1 MQSGATEA
9 TSALYAKLTTALF
22 LKTLQQ
28 VVDSTAGDVVQLVRT
43 LPCRWLESYTVTA
56 DRFYPA
62 LLACF
67 LRLLAV
73 HSHILRR
80 IRADLTI
87 VFTGTTVS
95 KRVIALWLASKLLTT
110 KGAVR
115 LDLDSL
121 GTVGS
126 VLG

>member
-1 MQSGATEA
+1 MSARIFI
-9 TSALYAKLTTALF
+9 SALLAVLAGTAATAGTASERARCAKLAKLLSF
-22 LKTLQQ
+22 KVVRQ
-28 VVDSTAGDVVQLVRT
+28 VVENTVGDVVQLVRT

-56 DRFYPA
+56 VRFYPA
-62 LLACF
+62 LFACF

-95 KRVIALWLASKLLTT
+95 KRVIALWLASK
-110 KGAVR
+110 
-115 LDLDSL
+115 
-121 GTVGS
+121 
-126 VLG
+126 